1 MDVDTIEENYEENN
15 ELINEETIEDTN
27 EGPNNDYCK
36 DCGIK
41 HSPGEHEFEYVEPTE
56 ILNKRGLVD
65 SISLQPFYE
74 PIDLNCGHTFS
85 KSSIE
90 EVFRNKKECP
100 VCRKRTSKMN
110 ETHQI
115 IRNQLND
122 LQVKCPN
129 HCDIKIERQFLKN
142 HLLDCPNVKKNC
154 LNKCDDKKCEFI
166 GVKTEMD
173 EHNKVCELR
182 TIICNGIG
190 KCSVYAFKLEE
201 HNCFKDLMKK
211 VSEVVEHN
219 TNIHKLEL
227 NKFKNSQKHQ
237 DEIIN
242 QQKQIIEQNTVCI
255 KKYQDDLKLLQNHSS
270 IQNSLLQSQKKTIE
284 SQDYK
289 MKYFDKRLF
298 ALEYTPKRTTD
309 LVSTTVPSS
318 SKYISKS
325 ISSSSLSS
333 FSSLTKD
340 VFGKQSKPMFLPKSS
355 SIEDNKELN
364 NDKDNKTETSLVKNE
379 TTLSTNDRKRKA
391 EDD

>member
-1 MDVDTIEENYEENN
+1 MEVDNVV
-15 ELINEETIEDTN
+15 INENTS
-27 EGPNNDYCK
+27 CK
-36 DCGIK
+36 DCGIYHAK
-41 HSPGEHEFEYVEPTE
+41 SNEHEFEYVETND

-74 PIDLNCGHTFS
+74 PVDLNCGHTFS

-154 LNKCDDKKCEFI
+154 LNKCDDKKCDFVGI
-166 GVKTEMD
+166 KTEMD

-182 TIICNGIG
+182 AIICNGIG

-211 VSEVVEHN
+211 VSGVLDQN
-219 TNIHKLEL
+219 TNIFKLEL
-227 NKFKNSQKHQ
+227 NNLKNSLKQQ

-242 QQKQIIEQNTVCI
+242 QQKQIIEQNTVNI
-255 KKYQDDLKLLQNHSS
+255 KKYQDDFKLLQNHSS
-270 IQNSLLQSQKKTIE
+270 TQNSLLQSQKKTIE

-340 VFGKQSKPMFLPKSS
+340 VFGKHSKPMFLPKSS

-391 EDD
+391 EDEPE

>member
-1 MDVDTIEENYEENN
+1 MEVNAIEE
-15 ELINEETIEDTN
+15 T
-27 EGPNNDYCK
+27 NNDYCK
-36 DCGIK
+36 DCGVK
-41 HSPGEHEFEYVEPTE
+41 HLPGEHEFEYVEFIE

-154 LNKCDDKKCEFI
+154 LNKCDDKICDFI
-166 GVKTEMD
+166 GIKTEMD

-182 TIICNGIG
+182 TIVCNGIG
-190 KCSVYAFKLEE
+190 NCSIYAFKLEE

-219 TNIHKLEL
+219 THTNKLEL
-227 NKFKNSQKHQ
+227 NQIKISLKQQ

-242 QQKQIIEQNTVCI
+242 QQKQIIEQNTICI
-255 KKYQDDLKLLQNHSS
+255 KKYQDDFKLLQNHSS
-270 IQNSLLQSQKKTIE
+270 TQNSLLQSQKKTIE

-298 ALEYTPKRTTD
+298 ALEYTPKRTTN
-309 LVSTTVPSS
+309 LVSTTVSLPSS
-318 SKYISKS
+318 SKFKSKY
-325 ISSSSLSS
+325 SSLSPLSSFSS

-340 VFGKQSKPMFLPKSS
+340 VFGKTSKPMFLPKSS

-364 NDKDNKTETSLVKNE
+364 NDKDNKTETSLVENE

-391 EDD
+391 EDETE

>member
-1 MDVDTIEENYEENN
+1 MDN
-15 ELINEETIEDTN
+15 IN
-27 EGPNNDYCK
+27 PCQY
-36 DCGIK
+36 CGIK
-41 HSPGEHEFEYVEPTE
+41 HSPEGEHEFEYVETTE
-56 ILNKRGLVD
+56 VLNKRGLVD

-85 KSSIE
+85 KLSIE

-100 VCRKRTSKMN
+100 MCRKRTSKMN

-154 LNKCDDKKCEFI
+154 LNKCDDKKCNFVGI
-166 GVKTEMD
+166 KIEMD

-182 TIICNGIG
+182 TIICSGIG
-190 KCSVYAFKLEE
+190 QCSIYAFKLEE

-211 VSEVVEHN
+211 VSGVIEHH
-219 TNIHKLEL
+219 THTHKLEL
-227 NKFKNSQKHQ
+227 NSLKNAQKHQ

-242 QQKQIIEQNTVCI
+242 QQKQIIEQNTGSI
-255 KKYQDDLKLLQNHSS
+255 KKYQDELKLLHNHTS
-270 IQNSLLQSQKKTIE
+270 IQNIFLQSQKKTIE

-289 MKYFDKRLF
+289 MIYFEKRLL
-298 ALEYTPKRTTD
+298 ALEYINKKYTNLSSNSLT
-309 LVSTTVPSS
+309 LPSS
-318 SKYISKS
+318 GKS
-325 ISSSSLSS
+325 LSNTTFTSLSS

-340 VFGKQSKPMFLPKSS
+340 VFGKKSKPMFLPKSS
-355 SIEDNKELN
+355 SIEDNTELN
-364 NDKDNKTETSLVKNE
+364 NDKDKDKDNKTETSLVENE

-391 EDD
+391 EDASVNDN

>member
-1 MDVDTIEENYEENN
+1 MNVDTIEE
-15 ELINEETIEDTN
+15 TN
-27 EGPNNDYCK
+27 EGTNNDYCK
-36 DCGIK
+36 DCGVK
-41 HSPGEHEFEYVEPTE
+41 HSPREHEFEYVETND

-100 VCRKRTSKMN
+100 LCRKRTSKMN

-166 GVKTEMD
+166 GIKTEMD

-227 NKFKNSQKHQ
+227 NKFKNSLKQQ

-318 SKYISKS
+318 SKS
-325 ISSSSLSS
+325 ISNSSHHLHLYHLYHLYIIII
-333 FSSLTKD
+333 F
-340 VFGKQSKPMFLPKSS
+340 
-355 SIEDNKELN
+355 NKRCIWEN
-364 NDKDNKTETSLVKNE
+364 F
-379 TTLSTNDRKRKA
+379 
-391 EDD
+391 

>member
-1 MDVDTIEENYEENN
+1 MEVDNVV
-15 ELINEETIEDTN
+15 INENTS
-27 EGPNNDYCK
+27 CK
-36 DCGIK
+36 DCGIYHAK
-41 HSPGEHEFEYVEPTE
+41 SNEHEFEYVETND

-74 PIDLNCGHTFS
+74 PVDLNCGHTFS

-100 VCRKRTSKMN
+100 MCRKRTSKMN

-154 LNKCDDKKCEFI
+154 LNKCDDKKCDFVGI
-166 GVKTEMD
+166 KTEMN

-182 TIICNGIG
+182 AIICNGIG

-211 VSEVVEHN
+211 VSGVLDQN
-219 TNIHKLEL
+219 TNIFKLEL
-227 NKFKNSQKHQ
+227 NNLKNSLKQQ

-242 QQKQIIEQNTVCI
+242 QQKQIIEQNTVNI
-255 KKYQDDLKLLQNHSS
+255 KKYQDDFKLLQNHSS
-270 IQNSLLQSQKKTIE
+270 TQNSLLQSQKKTIE

-340 VFGKQSKPMFLPKSS
+340 VFGKHSKPMFLPKSS

-391 EDD
+391 EDEPE

>member
-1 MDVDTIEENYEENN
+1 MEVDNVV
-15 ELINEETIEDTN
+15 INENTS
-27 EGPNNDYCK
+27 CK
-36 DCGIK
+36 DCGIYHAK
-41 HSPGEHEFEYVEPTE
+41 SNEHEFEYVETND

-74 PIDLNCGHTFS
+74 PVDLNCGHTFS

-100 VCRKRTSKMN
+100 MCRKRTSKMN

-154 LNKCDDKKCEFI
+154 LNKCDDKKCDFVGI
-166 GVKTEMD
+166 KTEMN

-182 TIICNGIG
+182 AIICNGIG

-211 VSEVVEHN
+211 VSGVLDQN
-219 TNIHKLEL
+219 TNIFKLEL
-227 NKFKNSQKHQ
+227 NNLKNSLKQQ

-242 QQKQIIEQNTVCI
+242 QQKQIIEQNTGSI

-298 ALEYTPKRTTD
+298 ALEYTPKRTTN

-340 VFGKQSKPMFLPKSS
+340 VFGKHSKPMFLPKSS

-364 NDKDNKTETSLVKNE
+364 NNKDNKTETSLVENE

-391 EDD
+391 EDEPE